1 MKNKIQ
7 IIVASVLAAMT
18 MGAQA
23 GSIPG
28 MSSSVFEFDG
38 TTPTS
43 GLGFNAVS
51 NVNNIL
57 DSVGTSGGSAIN
69 TDFFWNSF
77 AKAERETTFN
87 YAVAG
92 EMIDELIFTMTGEV
106 YVGNG
111 GTGEDMYG
119 YALASDSGL
128 LSNTKAKTS
137 AVEQIATQSD
147 VDNGL
152 ATNVGDT
159 FQGNWLDGQ
168 IEASAIAG
176 INLLG
181 ELGFNSG
188 DTSAFATG
196 FGSYASTGSVTDGT
210 VDVTITA
217 AYDPLTIVDTTE
229 TNTAKAA
236 IQSAGFLDRVTAASI
251 KDPQAFV
258 NANKL
263 IDMIAAEVKKGYL
276 LDISAATEAVDTIID
291 HHNGFLS
298 HSIIKEATS
307 LRDIIKNLGYQ
318 TAATGVAKGAVQAC
332 EGSTSIDKACLAVG
346 IKIHNI
352 STKID
357 FGIDEADYNSAL
369 NAMVIFADN
378 LNSFNIVASGYNAV
392 DTTDA
397 IDGQFGV
404 IMVKKSSDISVSLD
418 AGNGNPYQ
426 PSSWTNENDSDWDI
440 SFDSSYFDA
449 NIEIAVGTDENGND
463 ITSSVNL
470 H

>member
-7 IIVASVLAAMT
+7 IIVASVLTAMT

-38 TTPTS
+38 ITPTS
-43 GLGFNAVS
+43 GSGFNAVS

-57 DSVGTSGGSAIN
+57 DSVGTSGGSTIN

-77 AKAERETTFN
+77 AKSERETTFN
-87 YAVAG
+87 YAAAG

-106 YVGNG
+106 YVGVG
-111 GTGEDMYG
+111 ATGADNHG
-119 YALASDSGL
+119 YALATDGL
-128 LSNTKAKTS
+128 LLSTKAKTS
-137 AVEQIATQSD
+137 AVE
-147 VDNGL
+147 
-152 ATNVGDT
+152 
-159 FQGNWLDGQ
+159 GNWLDGK

-176 INLLG
+176 ISLLG
-181 ELGFNSG
+181 ELGFNGG
-188 DTSAFATG
+188 DTSAFVTG

-217 AYDPLTIVDTTE
+217 AYDPATITDTAE

-236 IQSAGFLDRVTAASI
+236 IQSTGFLDRVTAARI
-251 KDPQAFV
+251 EDPQAFV

-276 LDISAATEAVDTIID
+276 LDISAAAEAVDTIID

-307 LRDIIKNLGYQ
+307 LRDIIKNIGYQ
-318 TAATGVAKGAVQAC
+318 TAAAGVAKGAVQSC
-332 EGSTSIDKACLAVG
+332 ESGTAIHIDGKACMAVG
-346 IKIHNI
+346 LKIYDI
-352 STKID
+352 SNKMYSSPY
-357 FGIDEADYNSAL
+357 GSSYNDAL
-369 NAMVIFADN
+369 DAMVIFADN
-378 LNSFNIVASGYNAV
+378 LNSFNIVASGYNAA

-404 IMVKKSSDISVSLD
+404 IMVIKSSDIAASLN

-440 SFDSSYFDA
+440 TFDSIDFDA
-449 NIEIAVGTDENGND
+449 NIEIVVGTDENGND

>member
-7 IIVASVLAAMT
+7 IIVASVLTAMT

-38 TTPTS
+38 PTPTS

-188 DTSAFATG
+188 DTSAFSNN
-196 FGSYASTGSVTDGT
+196 FGSFASTGTVADGT

-307 LRDIIKNLGYQ
+307 LRDIIKNIGYQ
-318 TAATGVAKGAVQAC
+318 TAAAGVAKGAAQAC
-332 EGSTSIDKACLAVG
+332 DNVTSIDSEGKACVAVG
-346 IKIHNI
+346 IKIYDI

-357 FGIDEADYNSAL
+357 FGIDEEAYNDAL
-369 NAMVIFADN
+369 DAMIIFADN

-426 PSSWTNENDSDWDI
+426 PSSWTDDNDSDWDI
-440 SFDSSYFDA
+440 TYDSSYFDA
-449 NIEIAVGTDENGND
+449 KY
-463 ITSSVNL
+463 
-470 H
+470 